1 MVNSHILCMHE
12 NQLSENEF
20 CFTAFCNSCH
30 FLPKKVFQERE
41 KEVQEFHTNDLLTD
55 PEIKCSS
62 SSGGMDPEA
71 TRFLKGVAEKLA
83 A

>member
-1 MVNSHILCMHE
+1 MLNSHILCMHE

-30 FLPKKVFQERE
+30 FLPKKVSQERE

-55 PEIKCSS
+55 PEIKCTSS
-62 SSGGMDPEA
+62 DKFWWNGPRGYKVSEGG
-71 TRFLKGVAEKLA
+71 G
-83 A
+83 